1 MFVRNARADVPRG
14 EWPFSRISRAG
25 RSFIDYCIAASALLA
40 YKGEAWPR
48 PAHARALSS
57 AFERCLPPTSV
68 PPSMSALL
76 LSRMQF
82 AWVIALHILLPAFTV
97 GLSCYIAT
105 LELLWWATGRDVYR
119 RLSAFWIRIFA
130 VSFGMGVVSGIVMPF
145 QFGTNWSRFIAATS
159 STIGSLMAYE
169 VLTAFFLESAF
180 LGVLLFGRKLV
191 PQWAHVLSA
200 MFVAL
205 GTLMSSFWILAVNS
219 WMQTPSGYRI
229 VDGKFVPDS
238 MLAVIFNPSF
248 PYRLAHTVTAFL
260 VTTAFVVLGVGAHY
274 LLKRRAP
281 EEGRVMVKMGLW
293 FLIVMVPVQI
303 AIGDEHGRNTLEYQP
318 VKLAAMEGLWD
329 TGRRVPANLF
339 SIPDDAQER
348 NHFEISIPVL
358 GSIYLTHDPNG
369 LVHGLKDWPRADRPN
384 VPIVF
389 FAFHIMVGI
398 ALLMLILVIAGL
410 VLWPKR
416 RLYASR
422 RWLALCRLAS
432 PLGFIA
438 VLAGWTTTEAGRQ
451 PWTVYGLM
459 RTADSVTPSLTT
471 ADVSISLALYVLS
484 YLFIFGSGGILIA
497 RLLRLGPDSRQP
509 APAYGRSLPP

>member
-1 MFVRNARADVPRG
+1 
-14 EWPFSRISRAG
+14 
-25 RSFIDYCIAASALLA
+25 
-40 YKGEAWPR
+40 
-48 PAHARALSS
+48 
-57 AFERCLPPTSV
+57 
-68 PPSMSALL
+68 MSALL
-76 LSRMQF
+76 LSRLQF

-105 LELLWWATGRDVYR
+105 LETLWWATGRDIYR

-145 QFGTNWSRFIAATS
+145 QFGTNWSRFVAATS

-180 LGVLLFGRKLV
+180 LGILLFGRKLV
-191 PQWAHVLSA
+191 PQWVHVLSA
-200 MFVAL
+200 IFVAF

-219 WMQTPSGYRI
+219 WMQTPTGYRI

-238 MLAVIFNPSF
+238 MLAIIFNPSF
-248 PYRLAHTVTAFL
+248 PFRLAHTVTAFV
-260 VTTAFVVLGVGAHY
+260 VTTALVILGTGAHY
-274 LLKRRAP
+274 LLKGRSR
-281 EEGRVMVKMGLW
+281 EEAHVMVKMSLW
-293 FLIVMVPVQI
+293 FLAVMVPVQV
-303 AIGDEHGRNTLEYQP
+303 AIGDAHGLNTLKYQP

-339 SIPDDAQER
+339 SIPDDDEER

-358 GSIYLTHDPNG
+358 GSIYLTHNPNG
-369 LVHGLKDWPRADRPN
+369 LVRGLKDWPRADRPV
-384 VPIVF
+384 VPIVY
-389 FAFHIMVGI
+389 FAFHIMVGMG
-398 ALLMLILVIAGL
+398 LLILAVVIWGL

-422 RWLALCRLAS
+422 RWLGACRAAS

-471 ADVSISLALYVLS
+471 GDVTLSLGLYVLS
-484 YLFIFGSGGILIA
+484 YLFIFGAGGVLIA
-497 RLLRLGPDSRQP
+497 RLMRIGPDAPERERATLDRRAARPLSAAQP
-509 APAYGRSLPP
+509 AHGDSVQAPVFPGTTGGDDDAA

>member
-1 MFVRNARADVPRG
+1 
-14 EWPFSRISRAG
+14 
-25 RSFIDYCIAASALLA
+25 
-40 YKGEAWPR
+40 
-48 PAHARALSS
+48 
-57 AFERCLPPTSV
+57 
-68 PPSMSALL
+68 MSALL
-76 LSRMQF
+76 LSRVQF

-105 LELLWWATGRDVYR
+105 LEVLWWATGRDVYR
-119 RLSAFWIRIFA
+119 RLSAFWIRVFA

-145 QFGTNWSRFIAATS
+145 QFGTNWSRFVAATS
-159 STIGSLMAYE
+159 SAIGSLMAYE

-219 WMQTPSGYRI
+219 WMQTPQGYRI

-238 MLAVIFNPSF
+238 MLAIVFNPSF

-274 LLKRRAP
+274 LLKKRAR
-281 EEGRVMVKMGLW
+281 EEGHVMVKMGLW
-293 FLIVMVPVQI
+293 FLVVMVPAQI

-318 VKLAAMEGLWD
+318 AKLAAMEGLWD

-339 SIPDDAQER
+339 SIPDDAEER
-348 NHFEISIPVL
+348 NHFEVSIPVL

-389 FAFHIMVGI
+389 FAFHLMVGI
-398 ALLMLILVIAGL
+398 AMLMLAVVVCGL

-416 RLYASR
+416 KLYDSR
-422 RWLALCRLAS
+422 RWLAVCRIAS
-432 PLGFIA
+432 PLGFVA

-459 RTADSVTPSLTT
+459 RTADSVSPSLTT
-471 ADVSISLALYVLS
+471 ADVSLSLALYVLS
-484 YLFIFGSGGILIA
+484 YLFIFGSGGVLIA
-497 RLLRLGPDSRQP
+497 RLLRLGPDASQP
-509 APAYGRSLPP
+509 APATLNRRAARPLSAVQHAGDASQVTGLPGINGGNDDAP